1 MATVFNTFQEE
12 SALLDIDPQILS
24 LSHEFVSRTRRHCNV
39 LHVFIATIN
48 TLELLAKQLRRKSL
62 VTRSTERC
70 IPVSMQQYSER

>member
-1 MATVFNTFQEE
+1 MFYVRHLRIVWVRTDGALVQLCILNT
-12 SALLDIDPQILS
+12 III
-24 LSHEFVSRTRRHCNV
+24 RYCNV

-62 VTRSTERC
+62 VTRSMERC